1 MLRIVSLASLRTVVL
16 AWVVSGFSVS
26 TSAAQDSVETV
37 LGRAGVYATQFR
49 RQLSNLVAEETY
61 VQDMRVPIG
70 VVSTAGTHG
79 EPVRHRELK
88 SDLLMIRPAERYV
101 EFRDVFEVDG
111 NPVRDR
117 QNRLASLF
125 LSDKANN
132 AEQVEK
138 IAQES
143 ARFNIG
149 NVFRNFNTPTLA
161 LLFLEPETRD
171 RFRFRRVDAK
181 KPPSLAKDWK
191 LAGPDGAVEPDRM
204 WVLEYREVRPKTV
217 IGRYGGGDMPATGRF
232 WIDAPTGRV
241 LASELIVGDPMTQ
254 CTIDV
259 RYGGETIR
267 GLAVP
272 AEMRERYV
280 NNRDRIATTGTAT
293 YGRVRVFGVA
303 TDEDIP
309 PPEPRPP
316 AAK

>member
-1 MLRIVSLASLRTVVL
+1 MPRIVTVTSLRTAVL
-16 AWVVSGFSVS
+16 VWVVSGVDVS
-26 TSAAQDSVETV
+26 TIAAQDSVETV
-37 LGRAGVYATQFR
+37 LERAGVYATQFR

-61 VQDMRVPIG
+61 VQKLRIPIG

-111 NPVRDR
+111 KLVRDR
-117 QNRLASLF
+117 QNRLTSLF
-125 LSDKANN
+125 LSAKVND

-138 IAQES
+138 IALES

-171 RFRFRRVDAK
+171 RFRFRRVDGK
-181 KPPSLAKDWK
+181 KPPVLAKDWM
-191 LAGPDGAVEPDRM
+191 LEAPDGVGRSDRL

-241 LASELIVGDPMTQ
+241 LASELIVGDPMMQ

-259 RYGGETIR
+259 RYGGETIS

-280 NNRDRIATTGTAT
+280 NNRDRIVTTGTAT
-293 YGRVRVFGVA
+293 YGRVRMFGVA
-303 TDEDIP
+303 TAEDIP
-309 PPEPRPP
+309 SP
-316 AAK
+316 AAKD